1 MHSRFDTTT
10 DIRIIKVFKNDCFH
24 RYEVGS
30 HTHLQKRWI
39 TNIRSKNM
47 KNAKPIFD
55 YAIKQ
60 SDVMVVERIL
70 VRVLPALV
78 AHGQTLTAESIREA
92 QEIAVPDVL
101 YAHML
106 QVAEELVGGPFPPLE
121 GAAYV

>member
-1 MHSRFDTTT
+1 
-10 DIRIIKVFKNDCFH
+10 
-24 RYEVGS
+24 
-30 HTHLQKRWI
+30 
-39 TNIRSKNM
+39 M

-92 QEIAVPDVL
+92 QEIAVPDAL

-106 QVAEELVGGPFPPLE
+106 QVAEELVGAGVVVE
-121 GAAYV
+121 ADKA